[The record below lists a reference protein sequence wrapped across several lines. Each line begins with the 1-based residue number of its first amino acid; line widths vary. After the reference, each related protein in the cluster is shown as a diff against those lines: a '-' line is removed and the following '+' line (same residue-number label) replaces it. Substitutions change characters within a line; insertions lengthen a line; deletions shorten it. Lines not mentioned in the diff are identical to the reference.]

1 MADGSITIDA
11 RLNKKGA
18 ESDLKALQAKVKS
31 TSKQIG
37 DLDKQLNSAQTKRS
51 ALGDSLNQARQ
62 NADDTA
68 VALEKVNA
76 QLENVKN
83 PILLILNRNTPA

>member
-11 RLNKKGA
+11 RLNKRA
-18 ESDLKALQAKVKS
+18 QNPNLKALQAKVKS

-76 QLENVKN
+76 QLENVQKI
-83 PILLILNRNTPA
+83 PSC